1 MAKRLFCSIDSP
13 ERKALIEQ
21 LKSEFPDISETRF
34 IPAINIVSESNP
46 EFGLLRMPTIEA
58 MREYF
63 KNNTNQNSIQ
73 LEQSYIQR
81 AEVPIDQSVLDEV
94 TARVFKSTQ
103 QREDRVM
110 LISKL
115 FSLATDQLIEDSG
128 LPIRTEKERKDFI
141 IGHISDILD
150 VVKAEFDTEGVEDE
164 YQKQEFEKINT
175 CWQELLSEV
184 ANVLYYT
191 EGVALSFFD
200 RSAREIQTNDGDET
214 GRQIEARDDDEDSS
228 YVIKDNWMIKAREL
242 DLRDTLS
249 QKVRRILHTIERV
262 NKNGEVE
269 VDDLGFARYLDADY
283 AHLKLLSEISKINN
297 SSEFDEAIERMI
309 STNPWVKAV
318 KQQLD
323 ENEQLKAAFYHDL
336 RKEFVP
342 YWVQVDNMTKQVNAE
357 PTVLYYIR
365 EWTYNQEQGNILD
378 KDSIYTT
385 THSFDKEAANR
396 GLEKIDEL
404 RRRFHN
410 GEPEEVLPE
419 SLTEIRNLLNAV
431 GIDFSEGTIQDALS
445 KSNKNIDT
453 VFGDL
458 TTILRGVSKGLSDS
472 VILTEEYKAAYTQIA
487 ELFDDIPQGVT
498 IASFREVNKSY
509 QSFSNPSYLG
519 RMLNGIKGKNAL
531 QYLQQEFG
539 RYQQFFKN
547 GEYRLDILRK
557 LASAGKYRDL
567 LERKVVLHKDKKEF
581 DDWTEEDYLQVMLNE
596 FFSSPKSMTG
606 EVSAYYYLPLLA
618 DAPSAE
624 FIRFIRY
631 TDTTEKKEDG
641 TYRTMEECIIPK
653 LVDIVKQELDRIDMC
668 YERESKIQSGE
679 VQEIASLDKTGKK
692 FLFFPDLNNIK
703 AENGNSFRAE
713 YKRLQAI
720 SQFEADEYAERV
732 IGDLMEEKVAEFIA
746 NTENYVLTLPKN
758 AGDRER
764 ALKNFYYN
772 NALAYAELVQLT
784 TTDLAYYKNLT
795 DFQKR
800 YKEVYAMTQRLY
812 TGTKHGKPFQNVLTL
827 KDINITSLIYD
838 NVSQALDV
846 AVKEKRISSI
856 DKDYILSQY
865 KFVAGDKLKTGL
877 NVADAQAYRSL
888 ESYRSLMDMSGNWT
902 DEMEEAYQRI
912 IDPSAKWDRA
922 DFDTLWQSIKPF
934 TFTQI
939 DQDSHTSHGRIKIPI
954 QHKTAEYLLLAL
966 YQKMA
971 QNVYQSDTL
980 RALADFMD
988 GNNSAHQKIDL
999 VIFESGVKTGNQG
1012 AIQIPVNGSFDEVKS
1027 ALETACVNGTFNPEI
1042 VKTIS
1047 MEDYGFQVQNPEHL
1061 MDHIEIIGAQFRRLI
1076 DSDLP
1081 EGSIFKLDGKD
1092 YTKQELHDLYQE
1104 ILTENI
1110 LDSFERVNKKFSTI
1124 EDIEKTLQDEMAGN
1138 SRYSEEERKACTL
1151 VERNG
1156 RKVFQIPLYDPIQ
1169 YSRIQ
1174 QLLNSTIKKEV
1185 TKQSIR
1191 RGTCAQVS
1199 SMGLTKELQVR
1210 FHDADG
1216 NLIFTEEE
1224 FNGQLK
1230 KGDIK
1235 SNDYRRL
1242 KEIQKKYKSFKEY
1255 EANTKSTGQ
1264 AYWEVYLPAWAK
1276 KFFPVVE
1283 TEDGNFDI
1291 TKIPDELR
1299 ECIGLR
1305 IPTEAKYSMQ
1315 PIFIKGFL
1323 PQANGSAIMM
1333 PADIVKTTG
1342 SDFDFDKVYVYLKEF
1357 FIDKGY
1363 RQLYDQLPATVKAS
1377 WENRESENTLLT
1389 AIFGDEFAEDIEN
1402 APKGYKAWLQY
1413 MQENE
1418 KENLEAWAK
1427 ENSRIKAVKY
1437 NYNKSAQENSRD
1449 ARNNAIIDIATA
1461 VLTNPSVTEQT
1472 FKPGGFDEAKRVAR
1486 LINVLSVASFNDI
1499 KEATGETKIKDALHK
1514 LLSFKEEQLDSLLE
1528 KVAPQRD
1535 ALSPETQIY
1544 FHSQNSNGGK
1554 MIGVYAVGN
1563 AAHATGEWVE
1573 TYIKSPLTI
1582 FGKTYQKLDAM
1593 TMDNGKLISDT
1604 LAQFLA
1610 ASVDNVKDP
1619 VLTALNQNL
1628 TTGDLTV
1635 FLARLGLPIE
1645 QIALLMCCPSY
1656 GAGKFVDENITEEKV
1671 AWAIAAAKKDNLT
1684 TAQHQMYMGAI
1695 ETGDNTTLQK
1705 LEGLSALSRE
1715 ERTTLDSIM
1724 KGVDQIV
1731 AQSKLY
1737 AETLTGIT
1745 QTGRGE
1751 SLASAAGPTLADN
1764 IVRYIRLEDQVNQ
1777 QANPEKLVT
1786 TNLLDLD
1793 FIMDENYDK
1802 DTMRQEAKKSG
1813 VPFLQVATKCGVV
1826 GTRYL
1831 LEKFFPQTK
1840 QRILD
1845 LLLNK
1850 ETGLRGYI
1858 NTDKMSNDSF
1868 AKLVNEFFLDLYSY
1882 VLTST
1887 DTFGG
1892 TTIEDKQAT
1901 YRDLLNNFPDEFST
1915 IKSKYPELSNN
1926 SLIRKLASVNQHGIK
1941 KVVFQ
1946 DSANLSKRQKQVIAQ
1961 DWTALLVSDNPEIK
1975 QFAVDLFRY
1984 GQLSGLTF
1992 TGPQSYIQL
2001 APNTIKRAIKDYID
2015 GLDTLMYYNG
2025 LSLEPFIEQFIRN
2038 RFTQRGFVRAV
2049 AAVTPEEGDRVS
2061 IPSDQSILRK
2071 DTVYEDGNKKEY
2083 YRRLKF
2089 ISVVEP
2095 IDDKGNGIVKYYRFS
2110 QLDIAHKKAIY
2121 EPTTPLGIRGS
2132 FREYYYGASSPQ
2144 TVVGELARYKNE
2156 RKDSSYLDSLEQ
2168 EYMNDLTRDEIDYS
2182 NESQTTV
2189 IEDIIRDPETGEEI
2203 C

>member
-13 ERKALIEQ
+13 ERGALIEQ
-21 LKSEFPDISETRF
+21 LKSEFPDIPEVRL

-46 EFGLLRMPTIEA
+46 EFGLLKLPTIDA

-63 KNNTNQNSIQ
+63 KNNESQVSVQ
-73 LEQSYIQR
+73 QEQPVERPPLQGG
-81 AEVPIDQSVLDEV
+81 IDQSVLDEV

-115 FSLATDQLIEDSG
+115 FSLATNQLIEDSG

-150 VVKAEFDTEGVEDE
+150 VVKAEFDTEGIEDA

-200 RSAREIQTNDGDET
+200 MSAREVQTNDGDET
-214 GRQIEARDDDEDSS
+214 GGQIEARDEDEDSS
-228 YVIKDNWMIKAREL
+228 YVIKDSWMIKAREL

-249 QKVRRILHTIERV
+249 QKVRRVLHTIEKV
-262 NKNGEVE
+262 NKDGETE

-297 SSEFDEAIERMI
+297 SSEFDEAIDRMI
-309 STNPWVKAV
+309 PTNPWVKAV

-342 YWVQVDNMTKQVNAE
+342 YWVQTDNMTKRVNAE
-357 PTVLYYIR
+357 PTVLYYMR

-378 KDSIYTT
+378 KDSVYTT
-385 THSFDKEAANR
+385 AHSFNRGAADR

-404 RRRFHN
+404 RKRFHN

-419 SLTEIRNLLNAV
+419 SLSEIRGLLNMV

-445 KSNKNIDT
+445 KKRGDIDT
-453 VFGDL
+453 IFGDL
-458 TTILRGVSKGLSDS
+458 TTILRGVSRGLSDS
-472 VILTEEYKAAYTQIA
+472 VILTDEYKAAYTQIA
-487 ELFDDIPQGVT
+487 EIFDDVPQGVT
-498 IASFREVNKSY
+498 IASFREANKTY

-519 RMLNGIKGKNAL
+519 RMLNGIKGTKAS

-547 GEYRLDILRK
+547 GEYRLDILKK
-557 LASAGKYRDL
+557 LASNGKYRDL
-567 LERKVVLHKDKKEF
+567 LDRKVVLHKDKKEF
-581 DDWTEEDYLQVMLNE
+581 DDWTEQDYLQVMLNE
-596 FFSSPKSMTG
+596 FFSDPSNTVG
-606 EVSAYYYLPLLA
+606 EKSAYYYLPLLA

-624 FIRFIRY
+624 FMRFVRY

-641 TYRTMEECIIPK
+641 TYRKMEECIIPK

-668 YERESKIQSGE
+668 YEREARIQSGE
-679 VQEIASLDKTGKK
+679 AQEIASLDRTGKQ

-732 IGDLMEEKVAEFIA
+732 IDDLMKTKAAEFIA
-746 NTENYVLTLPKN
+746 NTNDYMLELPKN
-758 AGDRER
+758 AGEREG
-764 ALKNFYYN
+764 ALRNFYYN

-784 TTDLAYYKNLT
+784 TTDLAYYKDLT

-812 TGTKHGKPFQNVLTL
+812 TGTKHGKQFQNVLTL
-827 KDINITSLIYD
+827 KDCKVASEIYSSI
-838 NVSQALDV
+838 SQALDI
-846 AVKEKRISSI
+846 AVKEKRITKQ
-856 DKDYILSQY
+856 DKDYMLSQY
-865 KFVAGDKLKTGL
+865 KLL
-877 NVADAQAYRSL
+877 NIADAQAYRSL

-912 IDPSAKWDRA
+912 VDPNAKWDRA
-922 DFDTLWQSIKPF
+922 DFDILWQSIKPF
-934 TFTQI
+934 TFTQV

-971 QNVYQSDTL
+971 QNLYQSDTL

-988 GNNSAHQKIDL
+988 GNNSAHQKVDL

-1012 AIQIPVNGSFDEVKS
+1012 AVQLPVNGSFDEIKA
-1027 ALETACVNGTFNPEI
+1027 ALETACVNGAFNPEI

-1061 MDHIEIIGAQFRRLI
+1061 LDHIEIIGSQFRRLI

-1081 EGSIFKLDGKD
+1081 EGSTFKIGGKT
-1092 YTKQELHDLYQE
+1092 YTKQELHDFYQE

-1110 LDSFERVNKKFSTI
+1110 LDSFQEVNEKFSTI
-1124 EDIEKTLQDEMAGN
+1124 EAVEKALQDEMAGN
-1138 SRYSEEERKACTL
+1138 TRYSEEERKACTL

-1174 QLLNSTIKKEV
+1174 QLLNSIIKKAV

-1199 SMGLTKELQVR
+1199 SMGLTDELQVR
-1210 FHDADG
+1210 FYDTEG
-1216 NLIFTEEE
+1216 NLVFTEKE
-1224 FNGQLK
+1224 FNGQVK
-1230 KGDIK
+1230 KGELK
-1235 SNDYRRL
+1235 NSDYKKLREVQR
-1242 KEIQKKYKSFKEY
+1242 KYKTYEEY
-1255 EANTKSTGQ
+1255 KANTENSGQ

-1276 KFFPVVE
+1276 KFFPLVE

-1323 PQANGSAIMM
+1323 PQANGSAIML
-1333 PADIVKTTG
+1333 PAEIVGTTG
-1342 SDFDFDKVYVYLKEF
+1342 SDFDFDKVYIYFKEF

-1363 RQLYDQLPATVKAS
+1363 RQLYESLPAAVKS
-1377 WENRESENTLLT
+1377 GWENREAENALISAL
-1389 AIFGDEFAEDIEN
+1389 FGDEIEEDLKD
-1402 APKGYKAWLQY
+1402 APEGYKAWLQY
-1413 MQENE
+1413 MKENE
-1418 KENLEAWAK
+1418 KENLDEWAK
-1427 ENSRIKAVKY
+1427 ENSRIRAIKY
-1437 NYNKSAQENSRD
+1437 NYGKSAQENSRK
-1449 ARNNAIIDIATA
+1449 ARNNAIIEIATG
-1461 VLTNPSVTEQT
+1461 VLTSPYVTEQV
-1472 FKPGGFDEAKRVAR
+1472 FKQGGFDEAKRVAR
-1486 LINVLSVASFNDI
+1486 LINVLSVASFDDI
-1499 KEATGETKIKDALHK
+1499 KEATGETKIKDALSK
-1514 LLSFKEEQLDSLLE
+1514 LLSFKEDQLDTLLE

-1535 ALSPETQIY
+1535 PLSPETQMY
-1544 FHSQNSNGGK
+1544 FHSQNANGSK

-1573 TYIKSPLTI
+1573 TYIKDPITI
-1582 FGKTYQKLDAM
+1582 FGRQYQKLDSM
-1593 TMDNGKLISDT
+1593 TMENGELIAGT

-1628 TTGDLTV
+1628 ATGDLTV

-1656 GAGKFVDENITEEKV
+1656 GSGKFADEELTEEKV
-1671 AWAIAAAKKDNLT
+1671 AWAINAAKQDNLT
-1684 TAQHQMYMGAI
+1684 VAQHQAYMGAI
-1695 ETGDNTTLQK
+1695 ETGDNAKIQELNEISTLSK
-1705 LEGLSALSRE
+1705 A
-1715 ERTTLDSIM
+1715 ERTALDAIM
-1724 KGVDQIV
+1724 KGVAQLV
-1731 AQSKLY
+1731 GQSKAY
-1737 AETLTGIT
+1737 AEKLTGIT

-1751 SLASAAGPTLADN
+1751 SLNSAAGPTLADN
-1764 IVRYIRLEDQVNQ
+1764 IVRYIRLEDQVNE
-1777 QANPEKLVT
+1777 QANPEKLIT

-1793 FIMDENYDK
+1793 FIMNEDYDIDK
-1802 DTMRQEAKKSG
+1802 MRQEAKKSG

-1840 QRILD
+1840 QRVLD

-1850 ETGLRGYI
+1850 ETGLRAYI
-1858 NTDKMSNDSF
+1858 NTDKISNDNF

-1882 VLTST
+1882 ILTST

-1892 TTIEDKQAT
+1892 ATIGERQST
-1901 YRDLLNNFPDEFST
+1901 YRDLLNDFPERFNS
-1915 IKSKYPELSNN
+1915 IKAKYPELSDN
-1926 SLIRKLASVNQHGIK
+1926 SLIRKLASVGQYGIK

-1975 QFAVDLFRY
+1975 QFAIDLFRY

-2015 GLDTLMYYNG
+2015 GLDLLMYYNG
-2025 LSLEPFIEQFIRN
+2025 LHLEPFIEQFIRN
-2038 RFTQRGFVRAV
+2038 RFSQRGFVRAV
-2049 AAVTPEEGDRVS
+2049 SEVTPEEDGKVS

-2071 DTVYEDGNKKEY
+2071 DVVYENGVKKEY

-2089 ISVVEP
+2089 ISAVEQ
-2095 IDDKGNGIVKYYRFS
+2095 IDDKGNGIVKYYKLS
-2110 QLDIAHKKAIY
+2110 QLDLAHKKAIY
-2121 EPTTPLGIRGS
+2121 EPTTALGIRGA
-2132 FREYYYGASSPQ
+2132 FREYYYGSGSPQ
-2144 TVVGELARYKNE
+2144 TIVGDIARAQNE

-2168 EYMNDLTRDEIDYS
+2168 DYMNELTRDETNYG
-2182 NESQTTV
+2182 NEAQTTV
-2189 IEDIIRDPETGEEI
+2189 VEDMARDPETGEII